1 MENKIRSSGLASDPT
16 GLNAL
21 RRLSGKNAAQAAPE
35 AAKAFEALMVQNII
49 KSARASEQSDG
60 LFSTENTKMMNQ
72 MLDQQYAQIIA
83 KRGVGLASSIEKS
96 IAQQAKVTK
105 E

>member
-1 MENKIRSSGLASDPT
+1 MESKIASTSIASDPT

-21 RRLSGKNAAQAAPE
+21 RRLSGKDAKQAAPE
-35 AAKAFEALMVQNII
+35 AAKAFEALMVQNVM
-49 KSARASEQSDG
+49 KSARQSTPVDG
-60 LFSTENTKMMNQ
+60 LFNTENTKMMNQ

-83 KRGVGLASSIEKS
+83 KRGVGLSGAIEKTLVNQV
-96 IAQQAKVTK
+96 AQIK